1 MNCGLAGIKQMPED
15 VSNLKTI
22 AAKGNSGTLK
32 CLLFRENTFLP
43 TMVFICLSIIF
54 SFSDIQAGGF
64 SDDHDDNSLTGWTI
78 EGSREWSE
86 IGGYVLPAD
95 ADSNQGFLINNYNC
109 DPNGTFTATIN
120 ITGATNSRY
129 GGIVFRYTNTS
140 NYYFLIIYE
149 QNASGTAANNAVKV
163 VSNSTDWGAAALF
176 QVSNRN
182 FSGFNSFYTVKIEM
196 SGPNFTIYLNDVLLG
211 SFSDNTHS
219 TGKVGYGYHSTWN
232 RYLQY
237 GSSSWAD
244 LVSDYTWDTNTS
256 AGILAGNGTW
266 GTDNYWTR
274 TSGDGT
280 ILESWPGAGS
290 SATFAGADLTYTI
303 TINGT
308 QNVDSLTFINSGYTL
323 SSGTLNFGTK
333 PGIFVA
339 AGKSA
344 TISAAVTGSPGVSKY
359 GTGTLTLSGNNTYSG
374 ATVINAGTIS
384 VGVLANGG
392 SSSNLGASSSS
403 AAHLVFLGGTLNY
416 TGTGHSTDRL
426 FTIGAGGGTLISSGS
441 GALNLTN
448 TGSVA
453 FNGAGNRT
461 LTLSG
466 TNTGNN
472 ILAASVS
479 NNGGNATSIT
489 KSGSGRWILTG
500 NNSATGTVTISGG
513 TLQIGN
519 GGTSGSIAGNVTNGG
534 HLVFNRSNSYTYGG
548 VISSSGTVTKNG
560 AGTLILSGTNIYQ
573 AILLYQMEP

>member
-1 MNCGLAGIKQMPED
+1 VTPHFHQ
-15 VSNLKTI
+15 
-22 AAKGNSGTLK
+22 
-32 CLLFRENTFLP
+32 
-43 TMVFICLSIIF
+43 
-54 SFSDIQAGGF
+54 
-64 SDDHDDNSLTGWTI
+64 
-78 EGSREWSE
+78 
-86 IGGYVLPAD
+86 
-95 ADSNQGFLINNYNC
+95 
-109 DPNGTFTATIN
+109 
-120 ITGATNSRY
+120 
-129 GGIVFRYTNTS
+129 
-140 NYYFLIIYE
+140 
-149 QNASGTAANNAVKV
+149 
-163 VSNSTDWGAAALF
+163 
-176 QVSNRN
+176 
-182 FSGFNSFYTVKIEM
+182 
-196 SGPNFTIYLNDVLLG
+196 
-211 SFSDNTHS
+211 
-219 TGKVGYGYHSTWN
+219 
-232 RYLQY
+232 
-237 GSSSWAD
+237 
-244 LVSDYTWDTNTS
+244 
-256 AGILAGNGTW
+256 
-266 GTDNYWTR
+266 
-274 TSGDGT
+274 
-280 ILESWPGAGS
+280 
-290 SATFAGADLTYTI
+290 
-303 TINGT
+303 
-308 QNVDSLTFINSGYTL
+308 SGYTL

-344 TISAAVTGSPGVSKY
+344 TIQRCITGSPGVSKY

-519 GGTSGSIAGNVTNGG
+519 GGTSGSIAGNVTTAAICFQPIEQ
-534 HLVFNRSNSYTYGG
+534 LYLWRSD
-548 VISSSGTVTKNG
+548 SSSGTVTKKRS
-560 AGTLILSGTNIYQ
+560 GTLILSGIKQHYTGNTTVSNGTLIVTGATAAGEEYSKCKQQRSNALGGTGTVSGTVNIASGAYLSPGNGGNWYSLNRGTHTWRD
-573 AILLYQMEP
+573 ISSKF